1 VLKNLIEKQSS
12 ESSSKVK
19 VILMYA
25 FKYLNLFREL
35 VVYFSFFSSAQLPFY
50 LTTIMIRSA
59 TVDSSSF
66 SRYFGHCPVVTA
78 EGRTHPVTTYFLEDI
93 YDQINY
99 RLASDSP
106 ASLTYET
113 FPEGQVIYSHLK
125 IIFAELSYNLSD
137 L

>member
-25 FKYLNLFREL
+25 FKYLNL
-35 VVYFSFFSSAQLPFY
+35 YFSFFSLAQLPLY

-78 EGRTHPVTTYFLEDI
+78 EGRTHPVTTYYLEDI